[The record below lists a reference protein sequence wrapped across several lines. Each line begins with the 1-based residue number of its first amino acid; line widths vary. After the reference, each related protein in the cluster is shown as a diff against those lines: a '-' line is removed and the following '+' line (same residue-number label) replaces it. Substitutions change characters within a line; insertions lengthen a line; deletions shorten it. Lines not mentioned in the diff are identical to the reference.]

1 MSATRR
7 EIAAIIVTFAV
18 LSTALAT
25 VVPMQAGNPEPPK
38 TTGFDSPITDP
49 KTGTR
54 NLLTV
59 LLEYTDLPA
68 DVPANYI
75 ENQVFGPRPS
85 MNDYFMETSYG
96 NFNFANKGHFTWVTS
111 WDDPSTPSD
120 DESTWAFWQNH
131 TDDTWHS
138 GVQRAHALKS
148 LDEAGYDFGPL
159 DTNGDDKIEMDWEL
173 GCQVIFSR
181 PADHRGAANRYI
193 PPTTLD
199 GKELSGSCSGVSEDS
214 PWITLYAHEL
224 GHQTLWLPDYYTI
237 KPMNIGMFS
246 LMGFSGAGAWT
257 TPIGPHHIDPY
268 FKLKLGWH
276 SPTVVTADG
285 FYDIPDSETNPVS
298 FILHDSAHGTDE
310 YFMVENRWKG
320 TSYEDSDALI
330 PAMVPPLPPAGAALD
345 IPDEGLIIWHV
356 DETRDWNGTSTGG
369 YPKVNITR
377 RGLTDN
383 TAAFNGDDADY
394 YDFYDGSAPLNAN
407 WNGGGNSKTGVWCVS
422 GAGAT
427 MRAWLD
433 VPGPGILICEENS
446 EASAI
451 PGNLGLFRLKLTNTG
466 DSSDTFSVSVVG
478 LDSDLEALLPG
489 NQAIN
494 SKTTRTVDVNVRP
507 IRDCTTSPGTR
518 TFKIRVESISDP
530 SVWSEIDATLE
541 VLPFG
546 EPHLTMMSTYEE
558 TEPNS
563 TATYTLQINNEG
575 NALDSFTFDFMG
587 HDFGSLYRA
596 DPTVIHY
603 SWVAFNP
610 ISPSAP
616 ACGSTTTI
624 LSITV
629 PWDWAGMEDALY
641 EFTITVF
648 SSITSDADWGT
659 GQLLVQATPM
669 SMMLWVKAE
678 IEDLVSDVV
687 NLLPPSDVRDG
698 LYDKAIA
705 AYYKIS
711 QAFDRYAEGD
721 DPPASNL
728 FGTTQNML
736 GAFLHLLDAQ
746 EGKAL
751 TIAQATYFRTLVTQI
766 IADID
771 MILASI

>member
-7 EIAAIIVTFAV
+7 ELTAVVLSFAV
-18 LSTALAT
+18 LSTALASM
-25 VVPMQAGNPEPPK
+25 VPMQAGNPEPPK
-38 TTGFDSPITDP
+38 TTGFDTPITDP

-59 LLEYTDLPA
+59 LLEYTDLSA
-68 DVPANYI
+68 DVPASYI

-96 NFNFANKGHFTWVTS
+96 NFNFANKGHFAWVTS
-111 WDDPSTPSD
+111 WDDPGTTE
-120 DESTWAFWQNH
+120 DESTWAYWQNH
-131 TDDTWHS
+131 TDDVWHS
-138 GVQRAHALKS
+138 GVQRAHALIS
-148 LDEAGYDFGPL
+148 LDKAGYDFAPL
-159 DTNGDDKIEMDWEL
+159 DTNGDDEIQMDSEL

-181 PADHRGAANRYI
+181 PDDHRGAANRYI
-193 PPTTLD
+193 PHTTLD
-199 GKELSGSCSGVSEDS
+199 GKELSGSCTGVSEDS
-214 PWITLYAHEL
+214 PWVTLYAHEL
-224 GHQTLWLPDYYTI
+224 GHQTLWMPDYYGI
-237 KPMNIGMFS
+237 KPQNIGYFH
-246 LMGFSGAGAWT
+246 LMGFSGTGGWAG
-257 TPIGPHHIDPY
+257 PVGPHHIDPY
-268 FKLKLGWH
+268 FKMKLGWH
-276 SPTVVTADG
+276 TPTVVTSDG
-285 FYDIPDSETNPVS
+285 FFNILDSETNSVS
-298 FILHDSAHGTDE
+298 YILHDPAHGTDE

-320 TSYEDSDALI
+320 TSYDDTDSII
-330 PAMVPPLPPAGAALD
+330 PAVVPPLPTAHAATD
-345 IPDEGLIIWHV
+345 IPDEGLLIWHV

-369 YPKVNITR
+369 YPKVNLTR
-377 RGLTDN
+377 RGLTDS

-394 YDFYDGSAPLNAN
+394 YDFYDGSIPLNAN
-407 WNGGGNSKTGVWCVS
+407 WNGGGNSKIGVWCVS

-433 VPGPGILICEENS
+433 VPGPGILACS
-446 EASAI
+446 EIDSASAI
-451 PGNLGLFRLKLTNTG
+451 PGNLGLFRVKLTNTG
-466 DSSDTFSVSVVG
+466 DVADTFSVNVVG
-478 LDSDLEALLPG
+478 LDSDLEAILPG

-494 SKTTRTVDVNVRP
+494 SKSTRTVDVNIRP
-507 IRDCTTSPGTR
+507 IRDCTTSPGIR

-530 SVWSEIDATLE
+530 SVWSEVDATLE
-541 VLPFG
+541 VLPYG
-546 EPHLTMMSTYEE
+546 EPHLTMLSSYEE
-558 TEPNS
+558 TEPNA
-563 TATYTLQINNEG
+563 TATYTLQIDNEG
-575 NALDSFTFDFMG
+575 NAVDTYDFDFMG

-603 SWVAFNP
+603 SWMAFNP
-610 ISPSAP
+610 THPSAP
-616 ACGSTTTI
+616 ACGSTMTI

-659 GQLLVQATPM
+659 GRLLVQATPL

-678 IEDLVSDVV
+678 IEDLVSDVM

-698 LYDKAIA
+698 LYDKAVS
-705 AYYKIS
+705 AYYKIE
-711 QAFDRYAEGD
+711 QAFDRYLLGD

-728 FGTTQNML
+728 FGTTQNKL
-736 GAFLHLLDAQ
+736 KAFLHQLDAQ

-751 TIAQATYFRTLVTQI
+751 TIAQADYFRTFVMQI